1 MMNRK
6 SDLLLKVLSLGVGLA
21 VGIVLIA
28 KVCFEL
34 SYDSFY
40 RDVDRIYTIM
50 AGVDQQGEKHEFPQ
64 VSGAVAPGFKTD
76 VPGVEEATRTT
87 FYFSNLNFVDE
98 EHNIVTAES
107 FALADTC
114 FFKVFDR
121 PILSGNPSEILAKPL
136 GLMVSRTFAEKMGG
150 VEQCIGKTIFNEDQ
164 PELKMTIQGVF
175 EDFPKN
181 GSIDFDLIMS
191 LESYH
196 KSSTD
201 NWVGND
207 RYRGYVKLQ
216 PNVDPSTLAPAIH
229 KMQEAHQPLAELE
242 KNGTKL
248 WYTLTPLIKAH
259 TQVPEVRFIV
269 ILLSI
274 VAALLI
280 VISLLNYILIVIS
293 SMVRRTKEIGVRKC
307 YGATAA
313 DIYALLAREA
323 VVHLL
328 LALALAAAI
337 IFASRGV
344 IQNLLG
350 VPFWTLLV
358 PQSVMAIGVI
368 LLLVLFVSI
377 VVPAKLYLRIPVSV
391 AFRNY
396 SENSRRWKIAL
407 LGIQV
412 FINVFL
418 VSMIIVLSLQYHKM
432 VHADQGY
439 DYQNVY
445 SVSLFNGNQEANGR
459 VLETLSSFPEVTAVG
474 AAYNPPFVQPSGDNV
489 YLPGDE
495 RELFNVADG
504 YEATESFFQ
513 MLNFDFVAGRAPRDS
528 SEVAVSES
536 FVTRMNEFAD
546 WSDGAVGK
554 TFLITGHQQGDIKF
568 PLFTIS
574 GVYREVRMGVDASMQ
589 NRPSVYFYGSVGDD
603 KSYMPYLIFKT
614 VEKMDDSLAMR
625 ISRALSR
632 ALDGRQLQIVSWPE
646 EIRAAYE
653 DSLKMRNTLL
663 VGTLFALMIAVLG
676 LVGFV
681 RDESNRRSKEMAIR
695 KISGATS
702 ADVRRL
708 LVWDVF
714 KFTLVMAVVACVC
727 SWFVASKILEQFAE
741 QITLSPIIFI
751 GGATVV
757 LFIVVGMVLLCS
769 HRFARTNPSE
779 LLKNE

>member
-1 MMNRK
+1 MHRIN
-6 SDLLLKVLSLGVGLA
+6 DLILKILSLGVGLA
-21 VGIVLIA
+21 IGIVLIA

-98 EHNIVTAES
+98 DHNVIAAES

-121 PILSGNPSEILAKPL
+121 PILSGNPTEILAKPL
-136 GLMVSRTFAEKMGG
+136 GLMVSRSFAEKMGG
-150 VEQCIGKTIFNEDQ
+150 VEQCVGKTIFNEDQ
-164 PELKMTIQGVF
+164 PELKMTIQGIF

-191 LESYH
+191 LESYA

-207 RYRGYVKLQ
+207 RYMGFVKLQ
-216 PNVDPSTLAPAIH
+216 PNVDPTTLAPAIH
-229 KMQEAHQPLAELE
+229 KMQQSHQPLAELE

-259 TQVPEVRFIV
+259 TQQPEVRFMV

-280 VISLLNYILIVIS
+280 TISLLNYILIVIS
-293 SMVRRTKEIGVRKC
+293 SMVHRAKEIGVRKC
-307 YGATAA
+307 YGATVA

-328 LALALAAAI
+328 LSLALAAAV
-337 IFASRGV
+337 IFAARGV

-350 VPFWTLLV
+350 VPFQTLLV
-358 PQSVMAIGVI
+358 PQSLVAIGLV
-368 LLLVLFVSI
+368 LMLVLFVSI

-412 FINVFL
+412 LINVFIIAL
-418 VSMIIVLSLQYHKM
+418 IIVLSLQYRKM
-432 VHADQGY
+432 VNADHGY
-439 DYQNVY
+439 DYQNTY
-445 SVSLFNGNQEANGR
+445 SVAIFNNGYEAQQR
-459 VLETLSSFPEVTAVG
+459 VMEVLSSFPEVKAVG
-474 AAYNPPFVQPSGDNV
+474 AAYNPPFVPPSGDNV
-489 YLPGDE
+489 YLPGDD

-513 MLNFDFVAGRAPRDS
+513 MLDFDFVAGRAPCDS

-536 FVTRMNEFAD
+536 FVERMAEFAD

-554 TFLITGHQQGDIKF
+554 TFLITGHPNGEIKF
-568 PLFTIS
+568 PPFTIS
-574 GVYREVRMGVDASMQ
+574 GVYSNVRMGIYADLQ
-589 NRPSVYFYGSVGDD
+589 NRPSVYFHGELGDG

-614 VEKMDDSLAMR
+614 YQKMDDSLSMR
-625 ISRALSR
+625 ISHALST
-632 ALDGRQLQIVSWPE
+632 ALDGRQLPIVSWPE
-646 EIRAAYE
+646 EIRSAYE
-653 DSLKMRNTLL
+653 DSRKIRNTLL
-663 VGTLFALMIAVLG
+663 IGSFFAMLIAILG

-681 RDESNRRSKEMAIR
+681 RDETNRRSKEIAIR
-695 KISGATS
+695 KINGATS
-702 ADVRRL
+702 ADVHRL
-708 LVWDVF
+708 LVWDVL
-714 KFTLVMAVVACVC
+714 KFSLVMAAAGCVG
-727 SWFVASKILEQFAE
+727 SYFAATKMLQQFAE
-741 QITLSPIIFI
+741 QITLTPLLFV
-751 GGATVV
+751 GAAAVV
-757 LFIVVGMVLLCS
+757 LLIACVVVLLCC
-769 HRFARTNPSE
+769 HRLAKTNPSQ
-779 LLKNE
+779 LLRNE

>member
-1 MMNRK
+1 MNGK

-50 AGVDQQGEKHEFPQ
+50 SGVDQQGEKHEFPQ
-64 VSGAVAPGFKTD
+64 ISGAVAPGFKTD
-76 VPGVEEATRTT
+76 VPGVEEATRIT

-98 EHNIVTAES
+98 DHNVIAAES

-121 PILSGNPSEILAKPL
+121 PILSGNPTEILAKPL
-136 GLMVSRTFAEKMGG
+136 GLMVSRSFAEKMGG
-150 VEQCIGKTIFNEDQ
+150 VEQCVGKTIFNEDQ
-164 PELKMTIQGVF
+164 PELKMTIQGIF

-191 LESYH
+191 LESYA
-196 KSSTD
+196 KSSTE

-207 RYRGYVKLQ
+207 RYIGFVKLQ
-216 PNVDPSTLAPAIH
+216 SNVDPTTLAPAIH
-229 KMQEAHQPLAELE
+229 KMQQSHQPLAELE

-248 WYTLTPLIKAH
+248 WYTLTPFIKAH
-259 TQVPEVRFIV
+259 TQQPEVRLMV

-280 VISLLNYILIVIS
+280 TISLLNYILIVIS
-293 SMVRRTKEIGVRKC
+293 STVHRAKEIGVRKC

-328 LALALAAAI
+328 LSLALATAV
-337 IFASRGV
+337 IFAARVV

-350 VPFWTLLV
+350 VPFQTLLV
-358 PQSVMAIGVI
+358 PQSLVAIGLV
-368 LLLVLFVSI
+368 LMLVLFVSI

-418 VSMIIVLSLQYHKM
+418 VSMIIVLSLQYQKM

-459 VLETLSSFPEVTAVG
+459 VLETLSTFPEVKAVG
-474 AAYNPPFVQPSGDNV
+474 AAYNPPFEPPSGDNV
-489 YLPGDE
+489 YLLGED
-495 RELFNVADG
+495 RELFNVSDG

-513 MLNFDFVAGRAPRDS
+513 MLDFDFVAGRAPCDS

-536 FVTRMNEFAD
+536 FVERMAEFAD

-554 TFLITGHQQGDIKF
+554 TFLITGHPDGEIQF
-568 PLFTIS
+568 PPFTIS
-574 GVYREVRMGVDASMQ
+574 GIYRDVRMGIYNDLQ
-589 NRPSVYFYGSVGDD
+589 ERPSVYFHGVLGDG

-614 VEKMDDSLAMR
+614 YQKMDDSLSMR
-625 ISRALSR
+625 ISHALSA
-632 ALDGRQLQIVSWPE
+632 ALDGRQLPIVSWQE
-646 EIRAAYE
+646 EIRSAYE
-653 DSLKMRNTLL
+653 DSRKIRNTLL
-663 VGTLFALMIAVLG
+663 IGSFFAMLIAMLG

-695 KISGATS
+695 KISGATA

-708 LVWDVF
+708 LVWEVF
-714 KFTLVMAVVACVC
+714 KFSLVMAVVACVC
-727 SWFVASKILEQFAE
+727 SWFVSSKLLEQFAE

-751 GGATVV
+751 GAASVV
-757 LFIVVGMVLLCS
+757 LLIVVGVVLLCS

>member
-6 SDLLLKVLSLGVGLA
+6 SDFLLKVLSLGVGLA

-40 RDVDRIYTIM
+40 RDVDRICVIM
-50 AGVDQQGEKHEFPQ
+50 AGADIQGEKREFPH
-64 VSGAVAPGFKTD
+64 VSGAVAPGFKTE

-98 EHNIVTAES
+98 DHNVIATES

-121 PILSGNPSEILAKPL
+121 PILSGNPTEILAKPF
-136 GLMVSRTFAEKMGG
+136 GLMVSRSFAEKMGG
-150 VEQCIGKTIFNEDQ
+150 VEQCVGKTIFNEDQ
-164 PELKMTIQGVF
+164 PELKMTIQGIF

-191 LESYH
+191 LESYP

-358 PQSVMAIGVI
+358 PQSVMAIGVV

-418 VSMIIVLSLQYHKM
+418 VSMIIVLSLQYQKM

-445 SVSLFNGNQEANGR
+445 SVSLFNGNQEANGL
-459 VLETLSSFPEVTAVG
+459 VLETLSAFPEVTAVG

-513 MLNFDFVAGRAPRDS
+513 MLDFDFVAGRAPRDS

-554 TFLITGHQQGDIKF
+554 TILITGHQQGEIKF

-625 ISRALSR
+625 ISRALSL

-695 KISGATS
+695 KISGATA

-714 KFTLVMAVVACVC
+714 KFSLVMAVVACVC

-751 GGATVV
+751 GGASVV
-757 LFIVVGMVLLCS
+757 LLIVGGVVLICS

>member
-28 KVCFEL
+28 KVFFEL

-76 VPGVEEATRTT
+76 VPGVEEATRIT
-87 FYFSNLNFVDE
+87 FYFSSLNFVDE
-98 EHNIVTAES
+98 DRNVIAAER

-121 PILSGNPSEILAKPL
+121 PILSGNPTEILAKSL

-150 VEQCIGKTIFNEDQ
+150 VEQCVGKTIFNEDQ

-191 LESYH
+191 LESYA
-196 KSSTD
+196 KSSTE
-201 NWVGND
+201 NWVYND
-207 RYRGYVKLQ
+207 RYTGFVKLQ
-216 PNVDPSTLAPAIH
+216 SNVDPTTLAPAIH
-229 KMQEAHQPLAELE
+229 KMQQSHQPLAELE

-259 TQVPEVRFIV
+259 TQQPEVRFMV

-280 VISLLNYILIVIS
+280 TISLLNYILIVIS
-293 SMVRRTKEIGVRKC
+293 SMVHRAKEIGVRKC

-313 DIYALLAREA
+313 DIYALLAREV

-350 VPFWTLLV
+350 VPFQTLLV
-358 PQSVMAIGVI
+358 PQSVMAIGVVLI
-368 LLLVLFVSI
+368 LVLFVSI

-412 FINVFL
+412 LINVFIIAL
-418 VSMIIVLSLQYHKM
+418 IIVLSLQYRKM
-432 VHADQGY
+432 VNADQGY
-439 DYQNVY
+439 DYQNTY
-445 SVSLFNGNQEANGR
+445 SVAIFNNGYEAQQR
-459 VLETLSSFPEVTAVG
+459 VLEVLSTFPEVKAVG
-474 AAYNPPFVQPSGDNV
+474 AAYNPPFVPPSGDNV

-504 YEATESFFQ
+504 Y
-513 MLNFDFVAGRAPRDS
+513 
-528 SEVAVSES
+528 
-536 FVTRMNEFAD
+536 
-546 WSDGAVGK
+546 
-554 TFLITGHQQGDIKF
+554 
-568 PLFTIS
+568 
-574 GVYREVRMGVDASMQ
+574 
-589 NRPSVYFYGSVGDD
+589 
-603 KSYMPYLIFKT
+603 
-614 VEKMDDSLAMR
+614 
-625 ISRALSR
+625 
-632 ALDGRQLQIVSWPE
+632 
-646 EIRAAYE
+646 
-653 DSLKMRNTLL
+653 
-663 VGTLFALMIAVLG
+663 
-676 LVGFV
+676 
-681 RDESNRRSKEMAIR
+681 
-695 KISGATS
+695 
-702 ADVRRL
+702 
-708 LVWDVF
+708 
-714 KFTLVMAVVACVC
+714 
-727 SWFVASKILEQFAE
+727 
-741 QITLSPIIFI
+741 
-751 GGATVV
+751 
-757 LFIVVGMVLLCS
+757 
-769 HRFARTNPSE
+769 
-779 LLKNE
+779 